1 LISCIFTPFLLPR
14 HNAHISEVL
23 KLDNVPLFL
32 KVISA
37 SLVIGLKQAPRDGW
51 LSLLCVALFALAI
64 LSAFAVGWRTLRAR
78 YPIVELSTLRDR
90 SFAVGC
96 AMSFCLSI
104 GLFGSVYLMPVFL
117 ALSLTTTP
125 SKSVWSF
132 GRRH

>member
-1 LISCIFTPFLLPR
+1 M
-14 HNAHISEVL
+14 
-23 KLDNVPLFL
+23 
-32 KVISA
+32 VISA